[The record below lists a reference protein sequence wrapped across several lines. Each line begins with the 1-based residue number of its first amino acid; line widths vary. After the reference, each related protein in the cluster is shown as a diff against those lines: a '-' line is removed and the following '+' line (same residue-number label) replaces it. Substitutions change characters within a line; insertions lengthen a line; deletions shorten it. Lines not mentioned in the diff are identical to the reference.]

1 MNNKNTVISR
11 IPKEWEV
18 VRLIDS
24 ADYINGYAFS
34 PKEWTDKGLPII
46 RIQNLNDP
54 EAKFNYFDGE
64 IDEKYIIENG
74 DLLFSWSASIG
85 VYIWNRGKS
94 VLNQHIFKVVPK
106 ENVNKLYLYYALYL
120 AIEQLK
126 NKVHGST
133 MKHFKRNELK
143 TTFIPLPPLEEQ
155 KKIAEILST
164 VDKAIQKVDEA
175 IVKTEKVKK
184 GLMQKLLTKGMGHKE
199 FKDTEIGKIPKDWEV
214 VRLGDVADRMYYGIT
229 AKAVEKDT
237 GLHMLRTTDIKEY
250 SVNWESLPFCEI
262 TEHRNNLEKYSLK
275 RGDLIIARAG
285 TVGIS
290 ALVEKDFKNIIF
302 GSYLIKIVLNS
313 KVFPKFLYYFFQ
325 TDFYWKHI
333 TKAQGST
340 LKNINLPLL
349 KSIKIPLPPLEEQ
362 KKIAEILSTV
372 DKAIQKVDEA
382 IVKTEKVKK
391 GLMQKLLTKGMGHKE
406 FKDTEIGKI
415 PKDWEVVRLGDV
427 AKIIMG
433 QSPPSSTYN
442 DTKEGLPFLQGKAE
456 FGEIFPSTKIYCS
469 KPIKIAESNDILLS
483 VRAPVGDVNIATH
496 KICIGRGL
504 SAIRTMNNKLH
515 YIFLFYYLKF
525 NGKQFEIISTGSTFK
540 AIRKEDIENFL
551 IPLPP
556 LEEQK
561 KIAEIL
567 STVDKKLELQKQ
579 RKEKLE
585 RIKKGLMNDLLSGK
599 KRVRV

>member
-1 MNNKNTVISR
+1 MMDTQ
-11 IPKEWEV
+11 
-18 VRLIDS
+18 
-24 ADYINGYAFS
+24 Y
-34 PKEWTDKGLPII
+34 
-46 RIQNLNDP
+46 
-54 EAKFNYFDGE
+54 
-64 IDEKYIIENG
+64 
-74 DLLFSWSASIG
+74 
-85 VYIWNRGKS
+85 
-94 VLNQHIFKVVPK
+94 
-106 ENVNKLYLYYALYL
+106 
-120 AIEQLK
+120 
-126 NKVHGST
+126 
-133 MKHFKRNELK
+133 KH
-143 TTFIPLPPLEEQ
+143 
-155 KKIAEILST
+155 
-164 VDKAIQKVDEA
+164 
-175 IVKTEKVKK
+175 
-184 GLMQKLLTKGMGHKE
+184 
-199 FKDTEIGKIPKDWEV
+199 TEIGKIPKEWEV

-275 RGDLIIARAG
+275 KGDLIIARAG

-427 AKIIMG
+427 ADRMYYGITAKAVEK
-433 QSPPSSTYN
+433 
-442 DTKEGLPFLQGKAE
+442 DTGLHMLRTTDIKEYSVNWESLPFCEITEHRNNLEKYSLKKGDLIIARAGTVGISALVEKDFKNII
-456 FGEIFPSTKIYCS
+456 FGSYL
-469 KPIKIAESNDILLS
+469 IKIVLNSK
-483 VRAPVGDVNIATH
+483 VFP
-496 KICIGRGL
+496 K
-504 SAIRTMNNKLH
+504 
-515 YIFLFYYLKF
+515 FLYYFFQTDFYWKHIT
-525 NGKQFEIISTGSTFK
+525 KAQGSTLK
-540 AIRKEDIENFL
+540 NINLPLLKSIK